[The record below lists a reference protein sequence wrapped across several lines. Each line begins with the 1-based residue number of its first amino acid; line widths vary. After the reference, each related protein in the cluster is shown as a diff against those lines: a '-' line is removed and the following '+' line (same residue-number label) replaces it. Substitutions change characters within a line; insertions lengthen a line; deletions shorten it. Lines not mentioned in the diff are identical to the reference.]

1 MSSQPS
7 LKESLVT
14 KLTDKVV
21 TEDTAPTLTVG
32 DKTYVVADLSNEVK
46 EMLSL
51 HEQAMQMA
59 IGAKRQAVIHDLAVS
74 NIASLIE
81 RKLAETDE

>member
-1 MSSQPS
+1 MKAQSP

-14 KLTDKVV
+14 ELAEKVV
-21 TEDTAPTLTVG
+21 TEDAAPTLTVG
-32 DKTYVVADLSNEVK
+32 DKTYAISDLSNEVK

-59 IGAKRQAVIHDLAVS
+59 ISAKRQAVIHDLAVS

-81 RKLAETDE
+81 KKLAETDE